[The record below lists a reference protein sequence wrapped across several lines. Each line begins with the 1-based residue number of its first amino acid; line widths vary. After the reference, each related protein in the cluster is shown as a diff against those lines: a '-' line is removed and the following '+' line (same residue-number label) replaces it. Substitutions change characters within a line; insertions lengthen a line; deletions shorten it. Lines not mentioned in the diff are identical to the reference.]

1 MSARNFRA
9 IRTDRYSALYMAH
22 VHSVKLLDS
31 VKSGYFFFPM
41 YYDFMSSDRC
51 ECD

>member
-1 MSARNFRA
+1 
-9 IRTDRYSALYMAH
+9 MAH

-31 VKSGYFFFPM
+31 VKSRYFFLRM